1 MNSAQDR
8 SIATFN
14 FFQISVEKDRYKY
27 YKSFNHLFSDK
38 HQFGR
43 GGPQLAGPGPVFLSE
58 RGSARSGERSEMTMR
73 KKHGTSQVEQREDKL
88 SDYSIREFETRLWR
102 VL

>member
-8 SIATFN
+8 SIQPLI
-14 FFQISVEKDRYKY
+14 FFRSVLKKIDISIINLLII
-27 YKSFNHLFSDK
+27 SSK

-73 KKHGTSQVEQREDKL
+73 KKYGTSQVEQREDKL
-88 SDYSIREFETRLWR
+88 SDYSI
-102 VL
+102 